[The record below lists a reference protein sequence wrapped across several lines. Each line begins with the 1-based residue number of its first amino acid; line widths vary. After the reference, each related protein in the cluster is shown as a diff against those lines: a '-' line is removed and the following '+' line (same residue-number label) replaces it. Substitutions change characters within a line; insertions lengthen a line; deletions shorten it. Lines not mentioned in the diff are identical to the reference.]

1 MRPAGTIRAAS
12 TAVLIVVA
20 AATAA
25 PTQGVAQQPSL
36 SVATYSGFAVR
47 TTARAATVHVADTAQ
62 VRAVIQA
69 VFRAAE
75 RQDVAALDTLYA
87 GDSLTVIEGAGINRG
102 WADYR
107 DHHLVPELSEMKGLE
122 YRPDEIAVHI
132 RGDLAWSLFR
142 YTLVAQSAG
151 RTADVIGRGTAI
163 LERHDTPHGSRWV
176 LRHIHTSGRA
186 RRPTDPPRSP
196 A

>member
-1 MRPAGTIRAAS
+1 M
-12 TAVLIVVA
+12 
-20 AATAA
+20 
-25 PTQGVAQQPSL
+25 
-36 SVATYSGFAVR
+36 
-47 TTARAATVHVADTAQ
+47 
-62 VRAVIQA
+62 RAVIQA

-107 DHHLVPELSEMKGLE
+107 DHHLVPELREMKGLE
-122 YRPDEIAVHI
+122 YRPDEIVVHM
-132 RGDLAWSLFR
+132 RGDLAWSLFH
-142 YTLVAQSAG
+142 YTLVVQSAG
-151 RTADVIGRGTAI
+151 HTADVIGRGTAV
-163 LERHDTPHGSRWV
+163 LERRDAPRGSRWV

-186 RRPTDPPRSP
+186 RRPTDPPRNP